1 MNATNPITKSHHCLP
16 APKGTDRPGANG
28 CCMTT
33 ACVVLK
39 SGMPGYRSTTLPS
52 LEARLFRCRS
62 QALRL
67 LDAAQTA
74 MTRGRWNESEE
85 LLWGSLVA
93 AARGVAL
100 WHGAPADS
108 DDALRGFLHRLG
120 EQERDRY
127 IRDAFDHLSALSD
140 AAERVRERRSR
151 VDYLFLA
158 MDDLT
163 EAIERL
169 VARIPGGDNPIPS
182 ANPDDEVADFN

>member
-1 MNATNPITKSHHCLP
+1 
-16 APKGTDRPGANG
+16 
-28 CCMTT
+28 MT
-33 ACVVLK
+33 
-39 SGMPGYRSTTLPS
+39 SPRSTSSPPS
-52 LEARLFRCRS
+52 LESRLTRYRS

-67 LDAAQTA
+67 LDSAQTA
-74 MTRGRWNESEE
+74 MARGQWNQSEE

-100 WHGAPADS
+100 WHGEPADS
-108 DDALRGFLHRLG
+108 DDARRDFLRRLG

-140 AAERVRERRSR
+140 AAERVRDRRSR

-169 VARIPGGDNPIPS
+169 IARIPGGDNPIPS
-182 ANPDDEVADFN
+182 ANPDDDVADFGR